1 MKWRLLG
8 LGIFMMV
15 ASLGLAVASFVFGM
29 KNGHVVCCH
38 IDMGITSEL
47 SEALD
52 QLGVTDEELAGYL
65 AQHNQRF
72 SSAGDSHQSRESM
85 VWRMA
90 VLLTPDARD
99 LYTEKV
105 TDGTNLG
112 LMGSGIAAMGG
123 TLLLLASRSDA
134 RARRELDA
142 ARTEQSSSESR

>member
-1 MKWRLLG
+1 
-8 LGIFMMV
+8 MMV
-15 ASLGLAVASFVFGM
+15 ASLGLAVASFGFGM

-47 SEALD
+47 SEALE

-72 SSAGDSHQSRESM
+72 SSAGNSHQPRESM
-85 VWRMA
+85 VMSMA

-105 TDGTNLG
+105 MDGTNLG
-112 LMGSGIAAMGG
+112 LIGSGVAAMGG
-123 TLLLLASRSDA
+123 ILLLLASRSVA